1 MKSAAKTV
9 TYTVIFIAITLAV
22 FMFMAESPAGAFIT
36 NLVIAISF
44 WHALENSLGI
54 IGVDGEEDLIF
65 WSYIFLGCFIAG
77 IVFLCTQLRLT
88 RARSFEVRSIE
99 RAENVNRPQ

>member
-1 MKSAAKTV
+1 MKFAAKTV
-9 TYTVIFIAITLAV
+9 TYVVLFMAITLAV
-22 FMFMAESPAGAFIT
+22 FLFMAKSSAGTYLT
-36 NLVIAISF
+36 NLVIATTL

-65 WSYIFLGCFIAG
+65 WSYIFLGCFVAG

-88 RARSFEVRSIE
+88 RNSK
-99 RAENVNRPQ
+99 P